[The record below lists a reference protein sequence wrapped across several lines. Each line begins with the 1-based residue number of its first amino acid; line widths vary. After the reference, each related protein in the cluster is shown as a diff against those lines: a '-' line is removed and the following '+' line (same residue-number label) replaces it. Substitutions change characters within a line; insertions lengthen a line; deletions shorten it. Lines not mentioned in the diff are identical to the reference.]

1 MRGKNDCLNNT
12 CIENLYRVSRGMKYL
27 FITLL
32 MLLFSTGH
40 AAAEENSTDVIITV
54 DSTNLRFNPSEV
66 TLQEGEAVR
75 FVWGGQALPH
85 NAVAADGLF
94 DSGEPSRDVDYRFVF
109 ENGTAG
115 EHEFFCEPHES
126 VGMVGTITVE
136 AAPPPADVVEDEET
150 ESVEEVPA
158 LSLLSSITMLAFVA
172 VLRRP
177 VEE

>member
-1 MRGKNDCLNNT
+1 MVCVSHT
-12 CIENLYRVSRGMKYL
+12 CIENPYRVSKVMKYV
-27 FITLL
+27 FFAIVLL
-32 MLLFSTGH
+32 LLSTGH
-40 AAAEENSTDVIITV
+40 AAAENASTDVVITV

-66 TLQEGEAVR
+66 TLQEGQAVR

-85 NAVAADGLF
+85 NAVAKDGLF
-94 DSGEPSRDVDYRFVF
+94 DSGDPSRDVDYRFVF

-115 EHEFFCEPHES
+115 DYLFVCEPHENL
-126 VGMVGTITVE
+126 GMVGTITVE
-136 AAPPPADVVEDEET
+136 TAPLPPPEVVEDEET

>member
-1 MRGKNDCLNNT
+1 MVWESNT
-12 CIENLYRVSRGMKYL
+12 CIENPYRVSKVMKYV
-27 FITLL
+27 FFAIVLL
-32 MLLFSTGH
+32 LLSTGH
-40 AAAEENSTDVIITV
+40 AAAENASTDVVITV

-66 TLQEGEAVR
+66 TLQEGQAVR

-85 NAVAADGLF
+85 NAVAKDGLF
-94 DSGEPSRDVDYRFVF
+94 ASGDPSRDVDYRFVF

-115 EHEFFCEPHES
+115 DYVFVCEPHES
-126 VGMVGTITVE
+126 LGMVGTITVE
-136 AAPPPADVVEDEET
+136 PAPVVLPPPEVIEEP
-150 ESVEEVPA
+150 EVVEEVPA